1 MPNPQVQFPEK
12 IQQALL
18 PEGKKETKMLIAQG
32 LLPLP
37 PGLMIEALRILS
49 KDADAEVSQKS
60 IESVQKLPETIL
72 LNLAQ
77 SHKIPETLEFLAKV
91 HTQNEKVLEKVLINQ
106 STPDSTF
113 LNLAQASN
121 EKIST
126 LIANN
131 QVRVMRTPQIAEVLN
146 KNPNMLKSEMD
157 KLVSFLRMN
166 GVPLEGVSA
175 ELTIQEIEAILKMSE
190 DPDEAIP
197 QEFLDDKDGATIEV
211 DETRLSVYQYI
222 QTIGTGK
229 KIKLA
234 LKGNKEARLLLVK
247 DSNKVISSAVIKN
260 PRITDAEILT
270 ICQNKAIND
279 EIIRLIC
286 MKAEWLKHYS
296 IQVALAN
303 NPKTPFQT
311 ALRFARMMTA
321 NDLKK
326 LSKNK
331 GAPGQLQKLAKEL
344 YETKRK

>member
-1 MPNPQVQFPEK
+1 MSNPQIQFPEK

-18 PEGKKETKMLIAQG
+18 PDGKKETKLLIAQG

-49 KDADAEVSQKS
+49 ADADAEVSQKS
-60 IESVQKLPETIL
+60 VETVQKLPENIL

-77 SHKIPETLEFLAKV
+77 SHKIPETLEFLTKV
-91 HTQNEKVLEKVLINQ
+91 HSQNEKVIEKVLINQ
-106 STPDSTF
+106 STADSTF
-113 LNLAQASN
+113 LQMAQTAN

-131 QVRVMRTPQIAEVLN
+131 QVRILRTPQIAEILN
-146 KNPNMLKSEMD
+146 KNPAMLKSEMD
-157 KLVSFLRMN
+157 KLISFLRMN
-166 GVPLEGVSA
+166 GVALEGVSA
-175 ELTIQEIEAILKMSE
+175 ELSIAEIEAILKMSE

-197 QEFLDDKDGATIEV
+197 QEFIDDKEGAVTEV

-222 QTIGTGK
+222 QTITTGK

-234 LKGNKEARLLLVK
+234 LKGNKEARMLLVK
-247 DSNKVISSAVIKN
+247 DSNKVVSSAVIKN
-260 PRITDAEILT
+260 PRITDAEVLT
-270 ICQNKAIND
+270 ICQNRSIND
-279 EIIRLIC
+279 EIIRLVC

-296 IQVALAN
+296 IQIALAN

-331 GAPGQLQKLAKEL
+331 NAPAQLQKLAKEL